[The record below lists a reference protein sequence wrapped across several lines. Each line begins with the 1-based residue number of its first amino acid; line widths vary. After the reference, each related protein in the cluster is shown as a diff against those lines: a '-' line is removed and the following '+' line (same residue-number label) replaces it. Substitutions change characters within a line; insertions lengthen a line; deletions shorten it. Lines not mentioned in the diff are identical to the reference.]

1 MEQPLRRNTK
11 RSRSLAICRATAA
24 ELFGCHNIAL
34 DLVERLTVGLD
45 AMLIHALCVRGCTA
59 LWAPIFHHGSLNPI
73 KTLSAHCGIPI
84 RARRVHLA
92 IGATPLN
99 HLRRHW
105 FLAIG
110 ALRQHATFNLA
121 GRVGCCNRCALKAR
135 GANPHNHMWRHTD
148 AVKRAHWPYSRV
160 FFKDIMPREVASNMC
175 IEGVPVTFF
184 IRTDAISK
192 DTKSRHIL
200 HSPLLGEAVTT
211 PKTNHSKRLAG
222 LEQQQRLRIVDINPT
237 QM

>member
-1 MEQPLRRNTK
+1 M
-11 RSRSLAICRATAA
+11 
-24 ELFGCHNIAL
+24 
-34 DLVERLTVGLD
+34 
-45 AMLIHALCVRGCTA
+45 
-59 LWAPIFHHGSLNPI
+59 
-73 KTLSAHCGIPI
+73 
-84 RARRVHLA
+84 
-92 IGATPLN
+92 
-99 HLRRHW
+99 
-105 FLAIG
+105 
-110 ALRQHATFNLA
+110 
-121 GRVGCCNRCALKAR
+121 
-135 GANPHNHMWRHTD
+135 
-148 AVKRAHWPYSRV
+148 